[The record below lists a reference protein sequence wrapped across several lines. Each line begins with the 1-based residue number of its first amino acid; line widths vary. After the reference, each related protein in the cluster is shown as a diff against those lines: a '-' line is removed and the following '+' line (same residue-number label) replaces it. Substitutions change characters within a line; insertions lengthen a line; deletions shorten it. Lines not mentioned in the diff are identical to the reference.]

1 MAASKRWHVPCK
13 HREPTP
19 RRIIYPRSQIMDY
32 SKSEESLAV
41 SPPPGTQMPDAHELE
56 ESVRKA
62 TRTYLF
68 VGLILFCGTI
78 ATVLVAT
85 VPWLD
90 IGGHGFDKWDAILGL
105 GIASFK
111 ASLVAL
117 IFMHLNHE
125 RRLIYIFMALAALH
139 ATGMFF
145 GTYLHFW
152 DFVHDS
158 HFFEEVHPESEG
170 LP

>member
-1 MAASKRWHVPCK
+1 MRPLGAFTHHAGTSLAKRAGAMN
-13 HREPTP
+13 
-19 RRIIYPRSQIMDY
+19 YSQ
-32 SKSEESLAV
+32 SEESLAV
-41 SPPPGTQMPDAHELE
+41 APPPGTRMPDAHELE

-68 VGLILFCGTI
+68 VGLILFSGTI

-90 IGGHGFDKWDAILGL
+90 IGEHGFDKWDAVL
-105 GIASFK
+105 GIGIAAFK

-117 IFMHLNHE
+117 VFMHLNHE
-125 RRLIYIFMALAALH
+125 RRLIYIFTTIAALH
-139 ATGMFF
+139 VTGMFV
-145 GTYLHFW
+145 GTAMHFW
-152 DFVHDS
+152 DFVHDE
-158 HFFEEVHPESEG
+158 HFFEEPRSPIEE